1 VREADIHQDLFVGFR
16 KMAGPSHSHYF
27 VVKRVRFVV
36 ALTLGIF
43 FLELVGGILTNSL
56 ALLSDAGHVFADVFA
71 LGLSWLALSL
81 SGLPADRKR
90 TFGYLRAE
98 VLAATINGVT
108 LCLVAIWI
116 FVEAFHRISEPLEV
130 KSLEMF
136 LIAIIGL
143 SVNLVVFLKLR
154 GVAQHSLNVKSA
166 FLHVLGDMLASLGV
180 IAGGIIMLVTKLYIV
195 DPIISVL
202 IGLII
207 LRGAFGVLRE
217 STNILLE
224 GVPRGVELKE
234 VESLLRKV
242 EGVEDVHELHVWS
255 VSSRDVALSCHVMTR
270 DQTTH
275 SAQSVLEKIQ
285 SELKDKFSIEHT
297 TVQFECG
304 CCATQNAK
312 CIFTQGRE

>member
-1 VREADIHQDLFVGFR
+1 
-16 KMAGPSHSHYF
+16 MAGHSHSHYF
-27 VVKRVRFVV
+27 VVKRMRFVV
-36 ALTLGIF
+36 VLTLGIF
-43 FLELVGGILTNSL
+43 LLELIGGILTNSL

-81 SGLPADRKR
+81 FGLPADRKR

-108 LCLVAIWI
+108 LFLVAIWI
-116 FVEAFHRISEPLEV
+116 FVEAFHRIREPLEV

-136 LIAIIGL
+136 VIAIIGL
-143 SVNLVVFLKLR
+143 AVNLIVFLKLR
-154 GVAQHSLNVKSA
+154 GIAQHSLNVRSA
-166 FLHVLGDMLASLGV
+166 FLHVLGDMLASVGV
-180 IAGGIIMLVTKLYIV
+180 IAGGIIMLITQLYIV

-207 LRGAFGVLRE
+207 LRGAFGILRE
-217 STNILLE
+217 SANILLE
-224 GVPRGVELKE
+224 GVPRSVNLAE
-234 VESLLRKV
+234 VESVLRGV

-275 SAQSVLEKIQ
+275 SAQSVLDKIH
-285 SELKDKFSIEHT
+285 SELKEKFNIEHT
-297 TVQFECG
+297 TIQFECG
-304 CCATQNAK
+304 CCATQSAQ

>member
-1 VREADIHQDLFVGFR
+1 MTG
-16 KMAGPSHSHYF
+16 HSHYF
-27 VVKRVRFVV
+27 VVKRMKFVV
-36 ALTLGIF
+36 ILTLSIF
-43 FLELVGGILTNSL
+43 LLELVGGILTNSL

-71 LGLSWLALSL
+71 LGLSWVALTLA
-81 SGLPADRKR
+81 GLPADRKR

-116 FVEAFHRISEPLEV
+116 FVEAFHRIREPLEV

-143 SVNLVVFLKLR
+143 TVNMVVFLKL
-154 GVAQHSLNVKSA
+154 GGIAQHSLNVRSA

-180 IAGGIIMLVTKLYIV
+180 IAGGIVMLVTRLYIV

-207 LRGAFGVLRE
+207 LRGAFGILRE
-217 STNILLE
+217 SANILLE
-224 GVPRGVELKE
+224 GVPKDLKLGE
-234 VESLLRKV
+234 VESALRSV
-242 EGVEDVHELHVWS
+242 EGVEDIHDLHVWS

-270 DQTTH
+270 EQTTH

-285 SELKDKFSIEHT
+285 SELKEKFRIEHT
-297 TVQFECG
+297 TIQFECG
-304 CCATQNAK
+304 CCASK
-312 CIFTQGRE
+312 SVECIFTQGRE

>member
-1 VREADIHQDLFVGFR
+1 MTG
-16 KMAGPSHSHYF
+16 HSHYF
-27 VVKRVRFVV
+27 VVKRMKFVV
-36 ALTLGIF
+36 VLTLGIF
-43 FLELVGGILTNSL
+43 LLELVGGILTNSL

-71 LGLSWLALSL
+71 LGLSWVALSL
-81 SGLPADRKR
+81 AGLPADRKR

-116 FVEAFHRISEPLEV
+116 FVEAFHRIREPLEV

-143 SVNLVVFLKLR
+143 TVNMVVFLKLR
-154 GVAQHSLNVKSA
+154 GIAQHSLNVRSA

-180 IAGGIIMLVTKLYIV
+180 IAGGIVMMITRLYII

-207 LRGAFGVLRE
+207 LRGAFGILRE
-217 STNILLE
+217 SANILLE
-224 GVPRGVELKE
+224 GVPRDVRLAE
-234 VESLLRKV
+234 VESALRNV
-242 EGVEDVHELHVWS
+242 EGVEDIHDLHVWS

-275 SAQSVLEKIQ
+275 SAQSVLDRIQ
-285 SELKDKFSIEHT
+285 SELKEKFKIEHT
-297 TVQFECG
+297 TIQFECG
-304 CCATQNAK
+304 CCASK
-312 CIFTQGRE
+312 SVECIFTQGRE